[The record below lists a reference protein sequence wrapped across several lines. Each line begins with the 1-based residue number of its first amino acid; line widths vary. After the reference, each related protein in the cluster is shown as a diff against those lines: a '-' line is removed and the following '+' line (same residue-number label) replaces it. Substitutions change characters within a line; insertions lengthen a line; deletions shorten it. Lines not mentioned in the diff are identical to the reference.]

1 MVFYFLSQF
10 FRCFRTFACFFTI
23 SPGTRRVLSRLPL
36 LNTPE
41 KPDMVLSS
49 VFSRNGCF
57 SPFAISP
64 GTRKGPSRSPLFYF
78 FRNID
83 RWDPSGSHTRRCSVL
98 LRLTELHPDCLLC
111 FTDLCVCFTFTPGGP
126 CGPPPCASPPTGSRL
141 SGHAAC
147 TDTGKKIPGFQIG
160 SRVLS
165 APYGGRS
172 QIGAERSSVYF
183 FHPQF

>member
-1 MVFYFLSQF
+1 
-10 FRCFRTFACFFTI
+10 
-23 SPGTRRVLSRLPL
+23 
-36 LNTPE
+36 
-41 KPDMVLSS
+41 MVLSS

-98 LRLTELHPDCLLC
+98 LRLTELHTDCLLC

-126 CGPPPCASPPTGSRL
+126 VVPLHAPLLRQAPASQDMLHVPIQAKKYPASKSEVGYFQLLTE
-141 SGHAAC
+141 AAAKLGQNEVLF
-147 TDTGKKIPGFQIG
+147 TSFIPNFNLLNYRNVTIQNP
-160 SRVLS
+160 L
-165 APYGGRS
+165 
-172 QIGAERSSVYF
+172 
-183 FHPQF
+183 HPKA